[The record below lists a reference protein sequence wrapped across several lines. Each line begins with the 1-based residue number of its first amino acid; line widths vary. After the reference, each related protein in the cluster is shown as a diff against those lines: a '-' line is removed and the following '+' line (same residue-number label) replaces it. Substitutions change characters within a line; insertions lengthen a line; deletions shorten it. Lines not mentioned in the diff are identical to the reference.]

1 MDYEELLARIS
12 IDPQV
17 CGGKP
22 CIKGTRV
29 YGATILDGLAE
40 GLTQQEILEHYP
52 QLTVEDVHAALA
64 YAAELAKENVTLHH
78 RRPIQSP
85 CPKTTAPG

>member
-1 MDYEELLARIS
+1 MNYDDLLARIS

-29 YGATILDGLAE
+29 YVAAILDGLAE
-40 GLTQQEILEHYP
+40 GLTQEELLSHYP
-52 QLTVEDVHAALA
+52 QLSVKDVHAALA
-64 YAAELAKENVTLHH
+64 YAAELAKENVDRKTLH
-78 RRPIQSP
+78 
-85 CPKTTAPG
+85 